1 MVAFFSSHLVTHNP
15 LRSDFLY
22 LYFSEVIS
30 FIPLKIGRKHSSP
43 PAISVFSKVIFYSSR
58 KLIKKKQPL
67 PQPRFSGY
75 LVTSYSQYQV
85 LDQVWKPEEQLST
98 QECSGN
104 DQLS

>member
-15 LRSDFLY
+15 LRSDFLD
-22 LYFSEVIS
+22 LYFSKVNI
-30 FIPLKIGRKHSSP
+30 FHSS
-43 PAISVFSKVIFYSSR
+43 KNW
-58 KLIKKKQPL
+58 KKTTPL

>member
-22 LYFSEVIS
+22 LYFSKVNI
-30 FIPLKIGRKHSSP
+30 FHSS
-43 PAISVFSKVIFYSSR
+43 KNW
-58 KLIKKKQPL
+58 KKTTL

>member
-22 LYFSEVIS
+22 LYFSKVIS
-30 FIPLKIGRKHSSP
+30 FIPLKIGR
-43 PAISVFSKVIFYSSR
+43 
-58 KLIKKKQPL
+58 KQPL